1 MTYRISENINLPIK
15 IVPVIQE
22 YPEQNKIEL
31 SIRLKAI
38 FEESNFGTNVVCKIP
53 VPANTA
59 QVRIFSS
66 GSGRAIYEPDSTSI
80 MWRFKRFQGNAESLL
95 TADVQLIP
103 STQRKVWNKPPIS
116 LDFQVPTFTGSGLR
130 VRYLRIQEKSGYKP
144 TKWIRYVS
152 KAGDY

>member
-1 MTYRISENINLPIK
+1 MIGMLKISNLAHQSKRKLSKFTKPRRQFSRELLYFNVELFLPFK

-22 YPEQNKIEL
+22 YPETNKIEV
-31 SIRLKAI
+31 SVRLKAI

-66 GSGRAIYEPDSTSI
+66 GTGRAIYEPDSGSI

-116 LDFQVPTFTGSGLR
+116 LDF
-130 VRYLRIQEKSGYKP
+130 
-144 TKWIRYVS
+144 
-152 KAGDY
+152 